1 MTQRREHLPKANLDH
16 AESSNHAIHIEKGS
30 IIEVQGLSK
39 HYGEKHVLQDV
50 DFAVKSGEWVG
61 IIGPNGS
68 GKSTLLSLLS
78 GVDRPTSGSI
88 QLAGQ
93 MLGTYKRRALSQM
106 MAVLQQEALPPLGFT
121 VREVVEMGRF
131 PFQSWLGSES
141 EDSGEIVDRIMEK
154 LQLTELADHP
164 LDRISGGQRQRT
176 ALAKLMVQSPSV
188 VLLDEPTT
196 YLDIHYQV
204 QFMDIVREWQQD
216 CGLTVVSVL
225 HDLNLASL
233 YCDRLVVIHGGGIAA
248 QGTPEQIMT
257 TELLSRIFATE
268 TTVVPHPD
276 TGRPQILIRP
286 KLGL

>member
-1 MTQRREHLPKANLDH
+1 
-16 AESSNHAIHIEKGS
+16 
-30 IIEVQGLSK
+30 
-39 HYGEKHVLQDV
+39 
-50 DFAVKSGEWVG
+50 
-61 IIGPNGS
+61 
-68 GKSTLLSLLS
+68 
-78 GVDRPTSGSI
+78 
-88 QLAGQ
+88 
-93 MLGTYKRRALSQM
+93 
-106 MAVLQQEALPPLGFT
+106 
-121 VREVVEMGRF
+121 
-131 PFQSWLGSES
+131 
-141 EDSGEIVDRIMEK
+141 
-154 LQLTELADHP
+154 
-164 LDRISGGQRQRT
+164 
-176 ALAKLMVQSPSV
+176 MVQSPSV

-204 QFMDIVREWQQD
+204 QFMDIVREWQLD